1 MITLGALQSQ
11 YDAMLDDDLDYDE
24 VRVELI
30 VENYKKEWSAAD
42 LLEIL
47 SGEILDGAEEALE
60 REAIKQNKREI
71 AEAQAEYEYN
81 LRTWND
87 QENNT

>member
-1 MITLGALQSQ
+1 MVTLGALQSQ
-11 YDAMLDDDLDYDE
+11 HDAMLDDDMDYDDA
-24 VRVELI
+24 RVEQIIDDYL
-30 VENYKKEWSAAD
+30 KEWSAAD

-47 SGEILDGAEEALE
+47 TGNILDGVNEALN
-60 REAIKQNKREI
+60 REAIKQCKREI

-87 QENNT
+87 

>member
-11 YDAMLDDDLDYDE
+11 YDSMIPCEADYDDE
-24 VRVELI
+24 RVEQIIDDYL
-30 VENYKKEWSAAD
+30 KEWSAAD

-47 SGEILDGAEEALE
+47 SGNILKGAEEALE
-60 REAIKQNKREI
+60 REAIKQCTQEI

-87 QENNT
+87 

>member
-11 YDAMLDDDLDYDE
+11 YDAMLDDGMDYDDE
-24 VRVELI
+24 RVEQI
-30 VENYKKEWSAAD
+30 VEDYMKEWSAAD

-47 SGEILDGAEEALE
+47 SGNILRGAEEALE
-60 REAIKQNKREI
+60 REAIKQCKQEA

-87 QENNT
+87 

>member
-1 MITLGALQSQ
+1 MATLNSLQNQ
-11 YDAMLDDDLDYDE
+11 HDAMLDDDMDYDDA
-24 VRVELI
+24 RVEQI
-30 VENYKKEWSAAD
+30 VEDYLKEWSAAD

-47 SGEILDGAEEALE
+47 SGNILDGVNKALN
-60 REAIKQNKREI
+60 REAIKQCKREI

-87 QENNT
+87 

>member
-11 YDAMLDDDLDYDE
+11 YDAMLDDDMDYDDE
-24 VRVELI
+24 RVEQI
-30 VENYKKEWSAAD
+30 VDNYLKEWSAAD

-47 SGEILDGAEEALE
+47 SGNILEGVNEALE
-60 REAIKQNKREI
+60 REAIKQNKQEI

-87 QENNT
+87 

>member
-11 YDAMLDDDLDYDE
+11 YDNMLDDDMDYDDA
-24 VRVELI
+24 RVEQI
-30 VENYKKEWSAAD
+30 VDDYLREWSAAD

-47 SGEILDGAEEALE
+47 SGNILEGVNESLE
-60 REAIKQNKREI
+60 REAIKQCKQEI

-81 LRTWND
+81 LRVWND
-87 QENNT
+87 

>member
-1 MITLGALQSQ
+1 MATLDSLQNQ
-11 YDAMLDDDLDYDE
+11 HDAMLDDDLDYDDA
-24 VRVELI
+24 RVEQI
-30 VENYKKEWSAAD
+30 VEDYKKEWSAAD

-47 SGEILDGAEEALE
+47 SGEILEGAEEALE

-87 QENNT
+87 

>member
-11 YDAMLDDDLDYDE
+11 YDNMLDDDMDYDDE
-24 VRVELI
+24 RVEQI
-30 VENYKKEWSAAD
+30 VDDYLSNWSAAD

-47 SGEILDGAEEALE
+47 SGNILDGAVAALE
-60 REAIKQNKREI
+60 RESIKQCKQEA

-81 LRTWND
+81 LRTWD
-87 QENNT
+87 E

>member
-1 MITLGALQSQ
+1 MVTLNNLQNQ
-11 YDAMLDDDLDYDE
+11 YDAMLDDDLGYDPE
-24 VRVELI
+24 RVEQITEDYL
-30 VENYKKEWSAAD
+30 KEWSAAD

-47 SGEILDGAEEALE
+47 SGKVLEGAEEALKC
-60 REAIKQNKREI
+60 EAIKQCKQEI

-87 QENNT
+87 

>member
-11 YDAMLDDDLDYDE
+11 YDNMLDDDMDYDDA
-24 VRVELI
+24 RVEQI
-30 VENYKKEWSAAD
+30 VDDYLKEWSAAD

-47 SGEILDGAEEALE
+47 SGNILEGVNEALE
-60 REAIKQNKREI
+60 REAIKQCKQEI

-87 QENNT
+87 

>member
-1 MITLGALQSQ
+1 MVTLAALQSQ
-11 YDAMLDDDLDYDE
+11 YDAMLPCEADYDDE
-24 VRVELI
+24 RVEQI
-30 VENYKKEWSAAD
+30 VDDYRKEWSAAD

-47 SGEILDGAEEALE
+47 SGNILDGAREALE
-60 REAIKQNKREI
+60 LEAIRQCKREI

-87 QENNT
+87 

>member
-11 YDAMLDDDLDYDE
+11 YDAMLDDGMDYDDE
-24 VRVELI
+24 RVEQI
-30 VENYKKEWSAAD
+30 VDDYLKEWSAAD

-47 SGEILDGAEEALE
+47 SGNILRGAEEALE
-60 REAIKQNKREI
+60 REAIKQCKREI

-87 QENNT
+87 

>member
-11 YDAMLDDDLDYDE
+11 YDNMMPCEADYDDE
-24 VRVELI
+24 RVEQI
-30 VENYKKEWSAAD
+30 VDDYLKEWSAAD

-47 SGEILDGAEEALE
+47 SGNILEGAEAALKS
-60 REAIKQNKREI
+60 EAIKQNKQEI

-87 QENNT
+87 

>member
-1 MITLGALQSQ
+1 MVTLGALQSQ
-11 YDAMLDDDLDYDE
+11 YDAMLDDDDYDDE
-24 VRVELI
+24 RVEQI
-30 VENYKKEWSAAD
+30 VDDYLKEWSAAD

-47 SGEILDGAEEALE
+47 SGNILGGAVAALE
-60 REAIKQNKREI
+60 REAIKQCKREA

-87 QENNT
+87 

>member
-11 YDAMLDDDLDYDE
+11 YDAMLDDGMDYDDA
-24 VRVELI
+24 RVEQI
-30 VENYKKEWSAAD
+30 VEDYLKEWSAAD

-47 SGEILDGAEEALE
+47 SGNILEGVNKALE
-60 REAIKQNKREI
+60 QEAIRQCKQEI

-87 QENNT
+87 

>member
-11 YDAMLDDDLDYDE
+11 YDNMLDDDMDYDDE
-24 VRVELI
+24 RVEQI
-30 VENYKKEWSAAD
+30 VDDYLKEWSAAD
-42 LLEIL
+42 LIEIL
-47 SGEILDGAEEALE
+47 SGNILDGVNEALN
-60 REAIKQNKREI
+60 REAIKQCKREI

-87 QENNT
+87 

>member
-11 YDAMLDDDLDYDE
+11 YDAMLPYEDDYDD
-24 VRVELI
+24 VRVEQI
-30 VENYKKEWSAAD
+30 VEDYLKEWSAAD

-47 SGEILDGAEEALE
+47 SGKVLEGAEEALE
-60 REAIKQNKREI
+60 REAIKQCKQEI

-81 LRTWND
+81 QRTWND
-87 QENNT
+87 

>member
-11 YDAMLDDDLDYDE
+11 YDAMLDDDMDYDDA
-24 VRVELI
+24 RVEQI
-30 VENYKKEWSAAD
+30 VEDYLKEWSAAD

-47 SGEILDGAEEALE
+47 SGKVLEGVEEALE

-87 QENNT
+87 

>member
-11 YDAMLDDDLDYDE
+11 YDAILPCEADYDDE
-24 VRVELI
+24 RVEQIIEDYL
-30 VENYKKEWSAAD
+30 KKWSAAD

-47 SGEILDGAEEALE
+47 SGNILEGTEEALKN
-60 REAIKQNKREI
+60 EAIKQNKQEI
-71 AEAQAEYEYN
+71 AEARAEYEYN

-87 QENNT
+87 

>member
-11 YDAMLDDDLDYDE
+11 YDNMLDDDMDYDDE
-24 VRVELI
+24 RVEQI
-30 VENYKKEWSAAD
+30 VEDYLKEWSAAD

-47 SGEILDGAEEALE
+47 SGNILGGAVAALE
-60 REAIKQNKREI
+60 REAIKQNKQEI

-87 QENNT
+87 

>member
-1 MITLGALQSQ
+1 MVTLGALQSQ
-11 YDAMLDDDLDYDE
+11 YDAMLPYEDDYDDA
-24 VRVELI
+24 RVEQI
-30 VENYKKEWSAAD
+30 VDDYLKEWSAAD

-47 SGEILDGAEEALE
+47 SGNILWGAVAALE
-60 REAIKQNKREI
+60 REAIKQCKQEI

-87 QENNT
+87 

>member
-11 YDAMLDDDLDYDE
+11 YDSLLPCEADYDDE
-24 VRVELI
+24 RVEQI
-30 VENYKKEWSAAD
+30 IEDYKKEWSAAD

-47 SGEILDGAEEALE
+47 SGEILEGAEEALE

-87 QENNT
+87 

>member
-1 MITLGALQSQ
+1 MVTLGALQSQ
-11 YDAMLDDDLDYDE
+11 HDAMLDDDMDYDDA
-24 VRVELI
+24 RVEQIIDDYL
-30 VENYKKEWSAAD
+30 KEWSAAD

-47 SGEILDGAEEALE
+47 SGKVLEGVNEALKS
-60 REAIKQNKREI
+60 EAIKQNKQEI

-87 QENNT
+87 

>member
-1 MITLGALQSQ
+1 MATLNSLQNQ
-11 YDAMLDDDLDYDE
+11 HDAMLDDDMDYDDA
-24 VRVELI
+24 RVDQI
-30 VENYKKEWSAAD
+30 VDDYLKEWSAAD

-47 SGEILDGAEEALE
+47 TGNILDGVNEALKS
-60 REAIKQNKREI
+60 EAIKQIKQEI

-87 QENNT
+87 